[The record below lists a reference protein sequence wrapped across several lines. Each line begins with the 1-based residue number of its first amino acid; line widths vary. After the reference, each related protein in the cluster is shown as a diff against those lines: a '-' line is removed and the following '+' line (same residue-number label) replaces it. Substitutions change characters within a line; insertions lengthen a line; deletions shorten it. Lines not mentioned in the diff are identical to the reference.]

1 MYTVKR
7 TESQLW
13 TVGEEYGN
21 GKFYPCSDHDS
32 DQEARDE
39 ATRLNGGTPLNETV
53 SLKETVAKLLQRID
67 ELEKRVETLED
78 ADEPDDMYAE
88 HQRMKRLMP
97 DW

>member
-7 TESQLW
+7 TEIDLW
-13 TVGEEYGN
+13 TVGEVGSN
-21 GKFYPCSDHDS
+21 GKFYPYSDHDS
-32 DQEARDE
+32 DQEAQDE
-39 ATRLNGGTPLNETV
+39 ATHLNGGTPLNETV

-67 ELEKRVETLED
+67 ELEGRIDQLEN
-78 ADEPDDMYAE
+78 ADKPNDMYAE